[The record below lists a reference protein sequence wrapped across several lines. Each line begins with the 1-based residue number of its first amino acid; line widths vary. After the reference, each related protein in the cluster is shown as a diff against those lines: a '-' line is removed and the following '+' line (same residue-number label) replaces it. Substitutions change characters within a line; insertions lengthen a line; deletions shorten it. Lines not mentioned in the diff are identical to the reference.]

1 MERPHTAEKSVDK
14 GNMSARFRPGKRT
27 LRQAA
32 APREGASI
40 ALHGWRLPTG
50 FALCEI
56 CNADVPLLRLLRN
69 PLARRC
75 RRCESSC

>member
-1 MERPHTAEKSVDK
+1 
-14 GNMSARFRPGKRT
+14 MSALFRLGKRT
-27 LRQAA
+27 LPSGG
-32 APREGASI
+32 APREGASV
-40 ALHGWRLPTG
+40 ALYGWRLPTG
-50 FALCEI
+50 FATCEL